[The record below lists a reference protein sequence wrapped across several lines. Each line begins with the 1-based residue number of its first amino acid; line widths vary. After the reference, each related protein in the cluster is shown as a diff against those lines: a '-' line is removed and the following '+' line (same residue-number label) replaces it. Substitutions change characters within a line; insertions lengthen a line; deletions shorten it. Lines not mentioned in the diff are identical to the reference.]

1 MVHIIS
7 LIRANTS
14 YIFDSFVTIK
24 QSGDQDALKE
34 LVQQCEDKTLVDL
47 LATPFSIVSEPL
59 LTNFFLLF
67 LTIWN

>member
-7 LIRANTS
+7 LIRANTP

-34 LVQQCEDKTLVDL
+34 LVQQCENKTLVDL
-47 LATPFSIVSEPL
+47 LATPFSIKL
-59 LTNFFLLF
+59 
-67 LTIWN
+67 